1 VNEEAAM
8 GWQSDESKNKIYKI
22 FPVAWTE
29 TSRLEHKVRNFTLT
43 KDVIESELNKQTRIG
58 YEVVAVVGANII
70 LRKTKTEMT
79 AVLNQSDS

>member
-1 VNEEAAM
+1 M

-29 TSRLEHKVRNFTLT
+29 TSRLEHKVKNFTLT
-43 KDVIESELNKQTRIG
+43 KDMIESELNKQTRIG

-70 LRKTKTEMT
+70 LRKTKTET
-79 AVLNQSDS
+79 TDVLNQSDN

>member
-1 VNEEAAM
+1 M

-43 KDVIESELNKQTRIG
+43 KDVIESELNKQARIG

>member
-1 VNEEAAM
+1 M

-29 TSRLEHKVRNFTLT
+29 TSQLEHKVRNFTLT
-43 KDVIESELNKQTRIG
+43 KDVIESELNKQARIG

-70 LRKTKTEMT
+70 LRKTEIENNRWVESKRQ
-79 AVLNQSDS
+79 LR

>member
-1 VNEEAAM
+1 M

-29 TSRLEHKVRNFTLT
+29 TSRLEHKVKNFTLT
-43 KDVIESELNKQTRIG
+43 KDMIESELNKQTRIG

-70 LRKTKTEMT
+70 LRKTEIEITDT
-79 AVLNQSDS
+79 LNQSNN

>member
-1 VNEEAAM
+1 M

-29 TSRLEHKVRNFTLT
+29 TSQLEHKVRNLTLT
-43 KDVIESELNKQTRIG
+43 KDMIESELNKQARIG

-70 LRKTKTEMT
+70 LRKTEIEITD
-79 AVLNQSDS
+79 ALSQSDN

>member
-1 VNEEAAM
+1 M

-29 TSRLEHKVRNFTLT
+29 TSRLEHKVKNFTLT
-43 KDVIESELNKQTRIG
+43 KDVIESELNKQARIG

-70 LRKTKTEMT
+70 LRKTEIEITD
-79 AVLNQSDS
+79 ALSQSDN

>member
-1 VNEEAAM
+1 M

-29 TSRLEHKVRNFTLT
+29 TSRLEHKVKNFTLT

-79 AVLNQSDS
+79 AVLNQSDN

>member
-1 VNEEAAM
+1 M

>member
-1 VNEEAAM
+1 M

-29 TSRLEHKVRNFTLT
+29 TSQLVHKVRNFTLT
-43 KDVIESELNKQTRIG
+43 KDVIENELNKQARIG

-70 LRKTKTEMT
+70 LRKTEIEITD
-79 AVLNQSDS
+79 ALSQSDN